1 MPVRSLHTSVLR
13 WPDRREVEQR
23 VAEWAAREAP
33 RHPGLLRL
41 GYFGSYARGE
51 AGVGSDLDLIAV
63 VESSSEPFERRALAW
78 DLNTLPVPAELLVY
92 TRLEWERLQQQG
104 GRFARTLQQE
114 VRWLLPLVDCAR
126 EARPGEEMTPER
138 VADALLEE
146 EAERHRD
153 PLR

>member
-1 MPVRSLHTSVLR
+1 VGRK
-13 WPDRREVEQR
+13 
-23 VAEWAAREAP
+23 VAEWAVREAA

-63 VESSSEPFERRALAW
+63 VESSPEPFERRALAW

-104 GRFARTLQQE
+104 GRFARTLKE
-114 VRWLLPLVDCAR
+114 EARWLRL
-126 EARPGEEMTPER
+126 G
-138 VADALLEE
+138 
-146 EAERHRD
+146 
-153 PLR
+153 

>member
-1 MPVRSLHTSVLR
+1 
-13 WPDRREVEQR
+13 
-23 VAEWAAREAP
+23 
-33 RHPGLLRL
+33 
-41 GYFGSYARGE
+41 
-51 AGVGSDLDLIAV
+51 VGSDLDLIAV
-63 VESSSEPFERRALAW
+63 VESLPEPFERRALAW

-92 TRLEWERLQQQG
+92 TRLEWQRLQQQG
-104 GRFARTLQQE
+104 GSFARTLQQE
-114 VRWLLPLVDCAR
+114 VCWLLPLVDCAR